1 MTLLSPTRDAVRPRP
16 EWLAA
21 ISAGLAEAP
30 DLWRRRVRHDP
41 ERHTYSLLLATP
53 VYDAWVLG
61 WSPGQGIPLHDH
73 GGSAGAVCVVEGR
86 LVEVHAPEV
95 GEAHAPETGSD
106 VLATRILEPGAPVTF
121 GSRHR
126 HGITNLHDAAA
137 TSIHVYSPPLAVM
150 TYYDADGGTA
160 TSWVR

>member
-1 MTLLSPTRDAVRPRP
+1 MTLLSPSPDAVRPRP

-21 ISAGLAEAP
+21 ISAGLAAAP

-41 ERHTYSLLLATP
+41 ERRTYSLLLATP

-86 LVEVHAPEV
+86 LVEVHAPE
-95 GEAHAPETGSD
+95 AGSD
-106 VLATRILEPGAPVTF
+106 ALATACWSPARR
-121 GSRHR
+121 SRS
-126 HGITNLHDAAA
+126 GTG
-137 TSIHVYSPPLAVM
+137 T
-150 TYYDADGGTA
+150 GTA
-160 TSWVR
+160 SRTCTTSRPRASTSTHRRSR

>member
-1 MTLLSPTRDAVRPRP
+1 MALLSPSPGTVRPRP

-41 ERHTYSLLLATP
+41 ERRTYSLLLATP

-86 LVEVHAPEV
+86 LVEVHSPED
-95 GEAHAPETGSD
+95 GPDS
-106 VLATRILEPGAPVTF
+106 LATRVLEPGRPVTF
-121 GSRHR
+121 GRRHR
-126 HGITNLHDAAA
+126 HGITNLHDVPA

-150 TYYDADGGTA
+150 TYYDGEGGAA